1 MELMKKVMILITSLS
16 LCITAALMQITEVKA
31 ATKNSTQEEYFSHTL
46 FAGDSITLGLQ
57 KFVKEC
63 DSVLKHATFYCRGGY
78 GLRTAIRPL
87 SVGDTHPLYNGE
99 MKNLWDVTTDE
110 KFERVYL
117 MFGLNDIGVTSVDD
131 AYTNYLT
138 LINNILEDRPDIEI
152 IVMSTTAMLEGAEY
166 PHLNNENIR
175 ALNKKM
181 KTVCEEKKWQFLDIS
196 TSLTD
201 ARGYLMPQFCSDGYL
216 HLSKEAYT
224 KEVIPLI
231 TNSQTITASGKNK
244 KYKVFVVQI

>member
-1 MELMKKVMILITSLS
+1 MKFVKKILIFIASASVFYSVL
-16 LCITAALMQITEVKA
+16 ITQCVEVKA
-31 ATKNSTQEEYFSHTL
+31 STIEDPVEHYFSHTL

-57 KFVKEC
+57 KSVKEC

-131 AYTNYLT
+131 AYSNYLT
-138 LINNILEDRPDIEI
+138 LINRILEERSDIDI
-152 IVMSTTAMLEGAEY
+152 IVMSTTAMLEGSEY
-166 PHLNNENIR
+166 PHLNNKNIR
-175 ALNKKM
+175 ALNEKM
-181 KTVCEEKKWQFLDIS
+181 RHACIENNWKFLDIS
-196 TSLTD
+196 SPLTD
-201 ARGYLMPQFCSDGYL
+201 EQGYLLPCFCSDGYL
-216 HLSKEAYT
+216 HLSQAAYT
-224 KEVIPLI
+224 EEVIPII
-231 TNSQTITASGKNK
+231 TQSREKSKEE
-244 KYKVFVVQI
+244 KYKKLKIMVVQI